1 MTTQPRAHAEE
12 SDVSDLLT
20 IAELALSTGL
30 TVRTTRYYAS
40 LGLLPP
46 PARRGRMAY
55 SGAEHLGRL
64 GLIRALQDHGFTLAA
79 IERHLA
85 SVPMDAGAEELAVH
99 RALLTAWRPSE
110 WETLERPELE
120 GRVGRALDEEDL
132 DWLVRA
138 GAVRRS
144 GGGELQ
150 VLPLVARAVEVR
162 DLGLP
167 IEAILDANT
176 AVRRHMSGLADELA
190 EVLRDRVV
198 RPYLR
203 EDLSMADAERLEQ
216 TLDSLRMLTLDAIVT
231 AFQRSANDV
240 LARSLSLRPDA

>member
-1 MTTQPRAHAEE
+1 MTAQHHHGDGTA
-12 SDVSDLLT
+12 VSDLLT
-20 IAELALSTGL
+20 IDELALATGL

-46 PARRGRMAY
+46 PLRRGRMAY
-55 SGAEHLGRL
+55 YGPEHLGRL

-85 SVPMDAGAEELAVH
+85 SVPMDAGPEELAVH

-110 WETLERPELE
+110 WETVDRATLER
-120 GRVGRALDEEDL
+120 RVGRPLDESDL
-132 DWLVRA
+132 DWLTRA
-138 GAVRRS
+138 GAVRRT

-150 VLPLVARAVEVR
+150 VLPLVGRAVEVR

-167 IEAILDANT
+167 IEAILDANA
-176 AVRRHMSGLADELA
+176 AVRRHMSELADELA
-190 EVLRDRVV
+190 AVLHERVV
-198 RPYLR
+198 RTYLR
-203 EDLSMADAERLEQ
+203 DDLSAADTERLER
-216 TLDSLRMLTLDAIVT
+216 TVDSLRALTLDAIVT

-240 LARSLSLRPDA
+240 VARSLSLRRES

>member
-1 MTTQPRAHAEE
+1 MATPSRTDEDAQVA
-12 SDVSDLLT
+12 DLLT
-20 IAELALSTGL
+20 IDELALSTGL

-46 PARRGRMAY
+46 PLRRGRMAY
-55 SGAEHLGRL
+55 YGPAHLGRL

-110 WETLERPELE
+110 WEEMDRADLER
-120 GRVGRALDEEDL
+120 RVGRALDEEDL
-132 DWLVRA
+132 DWLSRA
-138 GAVRRS
+138 GAVRRAAD
-144 GGGELQ
+144 GTLQ
-150 VLPLVARAVEVR
+150 VLPLVGRAVEVR

-167 IEAILDANT
+167 IEAILDANA
-176 AVRRHMSGLADELA
+176 AVRRHMSQLADELA
-190 EVLRDRVV
+190 DVLHDRVV

-203 EDLSMADAERLEQ
+203 DDLSMADAQRLEQ
-216 TLDSLRMLTLDAIVT
+216 TVDSLRALTLDAVVT

-240 LARSLSLRPDA
+240 VARSLSLRPDA

>member
-1 MTTQPRAHAEE
+1 MTAQHADDGG
-12 SDVSDLLT
+12 DVADLLT
-20 IAELALSTGL
+20 IDELALRTGL

-46 PARRGRMAY
+46 PVRRGRMAY
-55 SGAEHLGRL
+55 YGPAHLGRL

-85 SVPMDAGAEELAVH
+85 SVPMEAGAEELAVH

-110 WETLERPELE
+110 WETLDRSELE
-120 GRVGRALDEEDL
+120 RRVGRTLDDGDL
-132 DWLVRA
+132 EWLVRA
-138 GAVRRS
+138 GAVRHGS
-144 GGGELQ
+144 ETGELHA
-150 VLPLVARAVEVR
+150 LPLVCRAVEVL

-167 IEAILDANT
+167 IEAILDANS
-176 AVRRHMSGLADELA
+176 AVRRHMSRLADDLA
-190 EVLRDRVV
+190 EVLHERVV

-203 EDLSMADAERLEQ
+203 DDLSMADAERLER
-216 TLDSLRMLTLDAIVT
+216 TLDSLRALTLDAIVT

-240 LARSLSLRPDA
+240 VARSLSLSPDA

>member
-1 MTTQPRAHAEE
+1 M
-12 SDVSDLLT
+12 
-20 IAELALSTGL
+20 
-30 TVRTTRYYAS
+30 
-40 LGLLPP
+40 
-46 PARRGRMAY
+46 
-55 SGAEHLGRL
+55 
-64 GLIRALQDHGFTLAA
+64 
-79 IERHLA
+79 
-85 SVPMDAGAEELAVH
+85 H

-110 WETLERPELE
+110 WETLQRAEVER
-120 GRVGRALDEEDL
+120 RVGRALDEDDL

-144 GGGELQ
+144 GSGSGELQ

-190 EVLRDRVV
+190 AVLRERVV

-203 EDLSMADAERLEQ
+203 DDLSMADAARLEQ

-231 AFQRSANDV
+231 SFQRSANDV
-240 LARSLSLRPDA
+240 LAQSLSIRPDA